1 MSKFHRKLDKINII
15 IGGLISSL
23 AIILV
28 LNIFIS
34 VVQRYIFNSNYMW
47 QSELSLAMSGVIFL
61 LCSGYTYYF
70 NSHVRVDIAY
80 ERFSSKIRAMVNIL
94 GILLLLFPMCFAI
107 IYFSYD
113 FIISSWKIYESS
125 SEYSGIK
132 GVFLLKTLL
141 WGFPMLLILSGVS
154 QLISFVKVIKGGSNG
169 K

>member
-1 MSKFHRKLDKINII
+1 MSQFRRRLDKINII
-15 IGGLISSL
+15 VGGLISSL

-34 VVQRYIFNSNYMW
+34 VVQRYILNSNYMW
-47 QSELSLAMSGVIFL
+47 QSELSLAISAVIFL

-80 ERFSSKIRAMVNIL
+80 EKFSSKHRAIVNII

-107 IYFSYD
+107 IYFSYE
-113 FIISSWKIYESS
+113 FIVSSWKILESS
-125 SEYSGIK
+125 AEYSGIK
-132 GVFLLKTLL
+132 GVFLLKSLL
-141 WGFPMLLILSGVS
+141 WGFPLLLIISGVS
-154 QLISFVKVIKGGSNG
+154 QLISFSKVLNRESDG